1 MEFSEDIKNLLE
13 ERFPGKDIYSMS
25 KEELIKFREDVEDLR
40 HEYSLLELGNKTL
53 GNAAYGSCGNE
64 HFYFYRPTLAADITG
79 ECRNLTKTMW
89 NDLEHFFHETLW
101 ERKDIQEKFGFELDE
116 SMHDWYRSQPVSI
129 YSDTDSLIGKS
140 FLSIKLNQK
149 LERNITIKT
158 TIESLFELSYNTFGL
173 EDITQNNQEIV
184 KCDKL
189 VLNWT
194 KENELQYVPIKYI
207 MRHKV
212 SKPKFKIKT
221 KSGKEIIVTGDH
233 SCIAFRN
240 GEQLTIKAKDIDI
253 STDKVLSI
261 IDEHKYDGTISVL
274 PNIIKYRFEDIESI
288 EQLDDF
294 DNEYVY
300 DIEVDDD
307 SHTFIANDILVHNSV
322 YTTYGTLF
330 RAMTKE
336 SQKKFSTDE
345 DKLNFIIKF
354 NKEFLDKQNNK
365 WCDEMYNPRHGHNI
379 HEFELETVSKILIGL
394 KKKKYIKAYVFVK
407 GRTMLDNPKV
417 AGTGIE
423 IIKSTTPALCREILT
438 EMMRSLMFDYDVDK
452 RQEYIL
458 EFNNK
463 LSDYRRK
470 FYQAPIEDISQ
481 SVGVGEYS
489 KYVID
494 DKNTLKFEKHV
505 PVSVQAIARY
515 NYLAHQNGQDNLIQ
529 YSGKIKYYNISI
541 GKEIGFFG
549 YPSGQLPQW
558 APPMNKGEQWK
569 KTIIEPINR
578 FLEVM
583 DIPKVCAGQAQQMVL
598 F

>member
-1 MEFSEDIKNLLE
+1 MEFSEDIKNLLA

-25 KEELIKFREDVEDLR
+25 KEELMKFREDVEDLR

-101 ERKDIQEKFGFELDE
+101 ERKDIQEKFGFELNE
-116 SMHDWYRSQPVSI
+116 NMHDWYRSQPISI
-129 YSDTDSLIGKS
+129 YSDTD
-140 FLSIKLNQK
+140 
-149 LERNITIKT
+149 
-158 TIESLFELSYNTFGL
+158 
-173 EDITQNNQEIV
+173 
-184 KCDKL
+184 
-189 VLNWT
+189 
-194 KENELQYVPIKYI
+194 
-207 MRHKV
+207 
-212 SKPKFKIKT
+212 
-221 KSGKEIIVTGDH
+221 
-233 SCIAFRN
+233 
-240 GEQLTIKAKDIDI
+240 
-253 STDKVLSI
+253 
-261 IDEHKYDGTISVL
+261 
-274 PNIIKYRFEDIESI
+274 
-288 EQLDDF
+288 
-294 DNEYVY
+294 
-300 DIEVDDD
+300 
-307 SHTFIANDILVHNSV
+307 SV

-330 RAMTKE
+330 KAMTPE
-336 SQKKFSTDE
+336 SQKKLSTDE
-345 DKLNFIIKF
+345 AKLDFIIKF
-354 NKEFLDKQNNK
+354 NKEFLDKQNNE
-365 WCDEMYNPRHGHNI
+365 WCDAMYNPRHGRNI

-463 LSDYRRK
+463 LAEYRRK
-470 FYQAPIEDISQ
+470 FYQAPLEDISQ
-481 SVGVGEYS
+481 SVGVGEYM

-494 DKNTLKFEKHV
+494 DKNSLVFEKHV

-541 GKEIGFFG
+541 GKEIGYFG
-549 YPSGQLPQW
+549 YPAGQLPEW
-558 APPMNKGEQWK
+558 APPMNKGEQWR

-583 DIPKVCAGQAQQMVL
+583 DIPKVCGGQAQQMIL